1 MRTRRSVLASTLLL
15 VAGMVAGCGGS
26 DSTGPDGDGLYL
38 RFKLNGTQVSYT
50 NPSTLYITMS
60 NSGGQ
65 YLAVITG
72 YDATTNANVQVYSG
86 SAIGEETYSGYSVVG
101 TALTGALIGYENAS
115 GVVYSTGGG
124 QIQVS
129 VTISHLDATRARGT
143 FTGLL
148 RSAGQPDLQVTD
160 GEFHVQRLN

>member
-1 MRTRRSVLASTLLL
+1 MRTRRSILASTLLL
-15 VAGMVAGCGGS
+15 AAGLIPGCGGS

-38 RFKLNGTQVSYT
+38 RFKINGTQVSYT
-50 NPSTLYITMS
+50 DQSSLYYS
-60 NSGGQ
+60 ASQAGGQ
-65 YLAVITG
+65 HIAVITG
-72 YDATTNANVQVYSG
+72 FDATTNANVQVYSG
-86 SAIGEETYSGYSVVG
+86 SAIGEDTYSGYSVVG

-124 QIQVS
+124 QIQVT

-143 FTGLL
+143 FSGLM
-148 RSAGQPDLQVTD
+148 RSAGQPDLQVTE